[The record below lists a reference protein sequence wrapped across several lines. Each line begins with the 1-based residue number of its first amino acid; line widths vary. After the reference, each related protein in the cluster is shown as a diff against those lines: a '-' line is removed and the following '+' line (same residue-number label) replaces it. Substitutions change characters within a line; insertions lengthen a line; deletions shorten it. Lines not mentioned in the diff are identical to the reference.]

1 MDILDGRIVANQIKD
16 NARILVGHIENEY
29 NDAIKL
35 VVIQVGNDPASCT
48 YIRNKEKACGY
59 VGIETETRR
68 FDSNISTDML
78 VDFIENLNEDDS
90 VNGILVQLPLP
101 VHLNEQKIINAID
114 PDKDVDGFTFI
125 NAGKLARNYTK
136 RMQLLPCTPMG
147 IMNILSWYDIN
158 VAGKNCVVVG
168 RSNIVGRPM
177 AELLLNSDATVT
189 ICNSHT
195 SNLKDICKNAD
206 VLVCAVGKP
215 KFFTEEYIKDG
226 AIVIDVGMN
235 RDDSG
240 KLCGDVDFD
249 SVSKLSGAITPVP
262 GGVGQMTVAM
272 LMDNCITAYCLQ
284 HNLLYIM

>member
-1 MDILDGRIVANQIKD
+1 MDILDGRIVASQIKD
-16 NARILVGHIENEY
+16 NAKILVSRIENEY
-29 NDAIKL
+29 NDIVKL

-48 YIRNKEKACGY
+48 YIRNKETACGY
-59 VGIETETRR
+59 VGIKTETHR
-68 FDSNISTDML
+68 FDSNVSTDIL
-78 VDFIENLNEDDS
+78 VDFIEGLNEDDS

-101 VHLNEQKIINAID
+101 MHLNEQKIINAID
-114 PDKDVDGFTFI
+114 PDKDIDGFTFI
-125 NAGKLARNYTK
+125 NAGKLARNYK
-136 RMQLLPCTPMG
+136 KKMQLLPCTPIG

-206 VLVCAVGKP
+206 VLVCAIGKP

-235 RDDSG
+235 RDGNG

-249 SVSKLSGAITPVP
+249 SVSKLNGAITPVP

>member
-1 MDILDGRIVANQIKD
+1 MDILDGRIVASQIKD
-16 NARILVGHIENEY
+16 NAKILVSRIENEY

-48 YIRNKEKACGY
+48 YIRNKETACGY
-59 VGIETETRR
+59 VGIKTETHR
-68 FDSNISTDML
+68 FDSNVSTDIL
-78 VDFIENLNEDDS
+78 VDFIEGLNEDDS

-101 VHLNEQKIINAID
+101 MHLNEQKIINAID

-125 NAGKLARNYTK
+125 NAGKLARNYK
-136 RMQLLPCTPMG
+136 KKMQLLPCTPIG

-189 ICNSHT
+189 ICHSHT

-206 VLVCAVGKP
+206 VLVYAIGKP

-235 RDDSG
+235 RDDNG

-249 SVSKLSGAITPVP
+249 SVSKLNGAITPVP

>member
-16 NARILVGHIENEY
+16 NARILVSRIESEY

-59 VGIETETRR
+59 VGIETETHR
-68 FDSNISTDML
+68 FDPNVSTDTL
-78 VDFIENLNEDDS
+78 VDFIGNLNEDDS

-125 NAGKLARNYTK
+125 NAGKLARNYK
-136 RMQLLPCTPMG
+136 KKMQLLPCTPMG

-195 SNLKDICKNAD
+195 SNLKDICKSAD
-206 VLVCAVGKP
+206 VLVCAIGKP
-215 KFFTEEYIKDG
+215 KFFTEECIKDG
-226 AIVIDVGMN
+226 AVVIDVGMN
-235 RDDSG
+235 RDNNG

>member
-16 NARILVGHIENEY
+16 NARILVSRIESEY

-35 VVIQVGNDPASCT
+35 VVIQVGNNPASCT
-48 YIRNKEKACGY
+48 YIRNKEKACDY
-59 VGIETETRR
+59 VGIETETHR
-68 FDSNISTDML
+68 FDPNVSTDML
-78 VDFIENLNEDDS
+78 VDFIGNLNEDDS

-125 NAGKLARNYTK
+125 NAGKLARNYK
-136 RMQLLPCTPMG
+136 KKMQLLPCTPMG
-147 IMNILSWYDIN
+147 IMNILSWYDID

-195 SNLKDICKNAD
+195 LNLKDICKSAD
-206 VLVCAVGKP
+206 VLVCAIGKP

-235 RDDSG
+235 RDDNG

>member
-16 NARILVGHIENEY
+16 NAKILISRIENEY

-59 VGIETETRR
+59 VGIETETHR
-68 FDSNISTDML
+68 FDSNVSTDML
-78 VDFIENLNEDDS
+78 VDFIGDLNEDDS

-125 NAGKLARNYTK
+125 NAGKLARNYKK
-136 RMQLLPCTPMG
+136 RMQLWPCTPMG
-147 IMNILSWYDIN
+147 IMNILLWYDIN

-189 ICNSHT
+189 VCNSHT
-195 SNLKDICKNAD
+195 SNLKDICKSAD
-206 VLVCAVGKP
+206 VLVCAIGKP

-235 RDDSG
+235 RDDKD

>member
-16 NARILVGHIENEY
+16 NARILVSRIESEY

-59 VGIETETRR
+59 VGIETETCR
-68 FDSNISTDML
+68 FDSNVSTDTL
-78 VDFIENLNEDDS
+78 VDFIGNLNEDDS
-90 VNGILVQLPLP
+90 VNGILVQMPLP

-125 NAGKLARNYTK
+125 NAGKLARNYK
-136 RMQLLPCTPMG
+136 KKMQLLPCTPMG
-147 IMNILSWYDIN
+147 IMNILSWYDID

-195 SNLKDICKNAD
+195 SNLKDICKSAD
-206 VLVCAVGKP
+206 VLVCAIGKP

-235 RDDSG
+235 RDDNG

-249 SVSKLSGAITPVP
+249 SVSKLSSAITPVP

>member
-1 MDILDGRIVANQIKD
+1 MDILDGRIVANRIKD
-16 NARILVGHIENEY
+16 NARITVSHIENEY
-29 NDAIKL
+29 NDAVKL

-59 VGIETETRR
+59 VGIETETHR
-68 FDSNISTDML
+68 FDSNVSTDVL
-78 VDFIENLNEDDS
+78 VDFIGDLNEDDS

-101 VHLNEQKIINAID
+101 VHLNERKIINAID

-125 NAGKLARNYTK
+125 NAGKLARNYNK
-136 RMQLLPCTPMG
+136 RMQLQPCTPMG
-147 IMNILSWYDIN
+147 IMNILAWYDID

-206 VLVCAVGKP
+206 VLVCAIGKP

-235 RDDSG
+235 KDDNG

-249 SVSKLSGAITPVP
+249 NVSKLSGAITPVP

-284 HNLLYIM
+284 HNLLYIL

>member
-1 MDILDGRIVANQIKD
+1 MDILDGRIVASQIKD
-16 NARILVGHIENEY
+16 NAKILVSRIENEY

-35 VVIQVGNDPASCT
+35 VVIQVGNDPASCI
-48 YIRNKEKACGY
+48 YIRNKEAACGY
-59 VGIETETRR
+59 VGIKTETHR
-68 FDSNISTDML
+68 FDSNVSTDIL
-78 VDFIENLNEDDS
+78 VDFIEGLNEDDS

-101 VHLNEQKIINAID
+101 MHLNEQKIINAID

-125 NAGKLARNYTK
+125 NAGKLARNYKK
-136 RMQLLPCTPMG
+136 RMQLWPCTPMG

-206 VLVCAVGKP
+206 VLVCAIGKP

-235 RDDSG
+235 RDDNG

-249 SVSKLSGAITPVP
+249 SVSKLNGAITPVP

-272 LMDNCITAYCLQ
+272 LMDNCITTYCLQ

>member
-1 MDILDGRIVANQIKD
+1 MDILDGRIVASQIKD
-16 NARILVGHIENEY
+16 NAKILASRIENEY
-29 NDAIKL
+29 NDAVKL

-59 VGIETETRR
+59 VGIETETHR
-68 FDSNISTDML
+68 FDSNVSTDIL
-78 VDFIENLNEDDS
+78 VDFIEGLNVDDS

-101 VHLNEQKIINAID
+101 VHLNEQKIINAIN

-125 NAGKLARNYTK
+125 NAGKLARNYKK

-235 RDDSG
+235 RDDNG

>member
-16 NARILVGHIENEY
+16 NARILVSRIESEY

-59 VGIETETRR
+59 VGIETETHR
-68 FDSNISTDML
+68 FDPNVSTDTL
-78 VDFIENLNEDDS
+78 VDFIGNLNEDDS

-125 NAGKLARNYTK
+125 NAGKLARNYK
-136 RMQLLPCTPMG
+136 KKMQLLPCTPMG

-195 SNLKDICKNAD
+195 SNLKDICKSAD
-206 VLVCAVGKP
+206 VLVCAIGKP

-226 AIVIDVGMN
+226 AVVIDVGMN
-235 RDDSG
+235 RDDNG

>member
-16 NARILVGHIENEY
+16 NARILVSRIENEY
-29 NDAIKL
+29 DDVVKL

-48 YIRNKEKACGY
+48 YIRNKEKACSY

-114 PDKDVDGFTFI
+114 HDKDVDGFTFI
-125 NAGKLARNYTK
+125 NAGKLARNYK
-136 RMQLLPCTPMG
+136 KKMQLLPCTPMG

-177 AELLLNSDATVT
+177 AELLLNSNATVT
-189 ICNSHT
+189 ICNSYT
-195 SNLKDICKNAD
+195 SNLKDICKSAD
-206 VLVCAVGKP
+206 VLICAIGKP
-215 KFFTEEYIKDG
+215 KFFTEEHIKDG
-226 AIVIDVGMN
+226 AIIIDVGMN
-235 RDDSG
+235 RDNNG
-240 KLCGDVDFD
+240 KLCGDVDFN

>member
-16 NARILVGHIENEY
+16 NARILVSRIESEY

-68 FDSNISTDML
+68 FDSNISTDTL
-78 VDFIENLNEDDS
+78 VDFIGNLNEDDS

-125 NAGKLARNYTK
+125 NAGKLARNHK
-136 RMQLLPCTPMG
+136 KKMQLLPCTPMG
-147 IMNILSWYDIN
+147 IMNILSWYDID

-189 ICNSHT
+189 ICNSYT
-195 SNLKDICKNAD
+195 SNLKDICKSAD
-206 VLVCAVGKP
+206 VLVCAVGKS

-235 RDDSG
+235 RDDNG

-249 SVSKLSGAITPVP
+249 SVSKLNGAITPVP

>member
-16 NARILVGHIENEY
+16 NAKILVSRIESEY

-59 VGIETETRR
+59 VGIKTETHR
-68 FDSNISTDML
+68 FDPNVSTDMI
-78 VDFIENLNEDDS
+78 VDFIGNLNEDDS

-125 NAGKLARNYTK
+125 NAGKLARNYKK

-147 IMNILSWYDIN
+147 IMNILSWYDID

-195 SNLKDICKNAD
+195 LNLKDICKNAD
-206 VLVCAVGKP
+206 VLVCAVGKS

>member
-16 NARILVGHIENEY
+16 NARIAVSHIENEY
-29 NDAIKL
+29 NDVVKL

-48 YIRNKEKACGY
+48 YIRNKEKSCGY
-59 VGIETETRR
+59 VGIETETHR
-68 FDSNISTDML
+68 FDSNVSTGML
-78 VDFIENLNEDDS
+78 VDFIGDLNQDDS

-101 VHLNEQKIINAID
+101 MHLNERKIINAID

-125 NAGKLARNYTK
+125 NAGKLARNYK
-136 RMQLLPCTPMG
+136 NRMQLQPCTPMG
-147 IMNILSWYDIN
+147 IMNILSWYDID

-206 VLVCAVGKP
+206 VLVCAIGKP
-215 KFFTEEYIKDG
+215 KFFTEEYIKDS
-226 AIVIDVGMN
+226 AVVIDVGMN
-235 RDDSG
+235 RDEDG

-249 SVSKLSGAITPVP
+249 NVSKLSGAITPVP

-272 LMDNCITAYCLQ
+272 LMYNCITAYCLQ
-284 HNLLYIM
+284 HNLLYIL

>member
-16 NARILVGHIENEY
+16 NARILVSRIESEY

-59 VGIETETRR
+59 VGIETETHR
-68 FDSNISTDML
+68 FDPNVSTDTL
-78 VDFIENLNEDDS
+78 VDFIGNLNEDDS

-125 NAGKLARNYTK
+125 NAGKLARNYK
-136 RMQLLPCTPMG
+136 KKMQLLPCTPMG
-147 IMNILSWYDIN
+147 IMNILSWYDID

-195 SNLKDICKNAD
+195 SNLKDICKSAD
-206 VLVCAVGKP
+206 VLVCAIGKP
-215 KFFTEEYIKDG
+215 KFFTEECIKDG
-226 AIVIDVGMN
+226 AVVIDVGMN
-235 RDDSG
+235 RDNNG